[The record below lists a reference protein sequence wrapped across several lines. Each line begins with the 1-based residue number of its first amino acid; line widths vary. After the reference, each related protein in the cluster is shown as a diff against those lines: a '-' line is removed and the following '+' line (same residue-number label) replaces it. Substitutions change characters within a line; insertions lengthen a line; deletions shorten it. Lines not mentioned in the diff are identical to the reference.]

1 MRCKRSSRISR
12 HFGSPE
18 FWLFSRKVEF
28 FNTHSPY
35 HQLRPA
41 LRGFGRIDGAGLCNR
56 LTKISTGGLHP
67 LDKGKSLE
75 CRLPTMSRVLT
86 IGLAVVVIL
95 SCVTV
100 MITPDLADDINGVLH
115 QHHSVRGH
123 KLLAVAALPLRPLV
137 VATFHS
143 FNSVI
148 SPLHSSTPRLLA
160 LVCVRLC

>member
-1 MRCKRSSRISR
+1 
-12 HFGSPE
+12 
-18 FWLFSRKVEF
+18 
-28 FNTHSPY
+28 
-35 HQLRPA
+35 
-41 LRGFGRIDGAGLCNR
+41 
-56 LTKISTGGLHP
+56 
-67 LDKGKSLE
+67 
-75 CRLPTMSRVLT
+75 MSRVLT

-148 SPLHSSTPRLLA
+148 PPLHASTPRLLA

>member
-1 MRCKRSSRISR
+1 MRLSKY
-12 HFGSPE
+12 
-18 FWLFSRKVEF
+18 
-28 FNTHSPY
+28 SPY

-41 LRGFGRIDGAGLCNR
+41 LRGFRRIDGASLCNR
-56 LTKISTGGLHP
+56 LTKISTGGLHT

-75 CRLPTMSRVLT
+75 CRLPAMSRVLT

-95 SCVTV
+95 SCMTV
-100 MITPDLADDINGVLH
+100 LITPDLADDINGVLH

-148 SPLHSSTPRLLA
+148 PPLHASTPRLLA